1 MVKQDTTTDPA
12 MTAVANLMGARGGH
26 RRGARMTAAERSA
39 SAAYASLARW
49 TGKRPAVHWRDL
61 LGKKPIAATGPK
73 RKKKPA

>member
-1 MVKQDTTTDPA
+1 MTKQETTPDPA
-12 MTAVANLMGARGGH
+12 MTAVAKLMGARGGH

-61 LGKKPIAATGPK
+61 LGKKPVAVTARN